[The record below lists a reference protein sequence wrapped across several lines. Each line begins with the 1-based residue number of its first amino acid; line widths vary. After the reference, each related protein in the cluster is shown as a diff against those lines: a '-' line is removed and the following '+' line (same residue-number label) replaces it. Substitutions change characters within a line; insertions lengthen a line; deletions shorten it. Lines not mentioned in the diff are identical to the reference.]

1 MNDIIPPTKP
11 GQELTVSRATSL
23 ERPRSGNITTAI
35 QLTSFH
41 DILDFADNAS
51 RSGLIP
57 IAYRNKPADIVI
69 AVMHGAELGL
79 PPVQSVNSIAV
90 INGRPSVWGDAVPG
104 LCYGSGLVQDIE
116 EYYEG
121 EPGSDTYT
129 AVCIATRRGF
139 SPKTGKFS
147 QADAKTAGLYGKATH
162 GSYPK
167 RMMMWRARHFALHD
181 AFPDVLR
188 GIGTRELEAEDE
200 ISGGPKWSMPQPE
213 RAAFSSRPALEA
225 SDGWDNTWFE
235 GVQNKLI
242 AEPNAWKWMEILLA
256 AIKDTPTLRD
266 LEEIGDLRNVREA
279 RANAPEEARVKIDT
293 AWNAAEARFKAKL
306 DDAYVPGGAKPAAQG
321 DPLKSPAVVEKM
333 IESHDA
339 VRREIAEREKI
350 NEDPFDVVLVDQ
362 HGEIHG
368 EYNDPRA
375 FALDLMALWQKLH
388 EAEDG
393 KAIDAL
399 CDYNADAID
408 HARSISE
415 PAAVLFAAL
424 DEDAAES
431 AVIQIVE
438 PPADRGKPSWTG
450 YVGLIKQALEAM
462 PFNGL
467 TAWAE
472 AQRPTL
478 EKCPMAQRAVAVR
491 AIVEYSKQQATPL
504 PWLGDLIRA
513 AKPKPEKPAAKEAEK
528 PVEKVAE
535 KPAEP
540 VDPDIRWVDERIV
553 ELATIDEAG
562 FNELVKS
569 TVVRTV
575 MARLRRDKPTLFER
589 ADKEFSDKY
598 NALLAKK
605 GA

>member
-1 MNDIIPPTKP
+1 MNDIVIPSTKL
-11 GQELTVSRATSL
+11 GQELTVSRAPSP
-23 ERPRSGNITTAI
+23 ERPRGNVTTSI
-35 QLTSFH
+35 QLANFH
-41 DILDFADNAS
+41 DILDFADQAS
-51 RSGLIP
+51 RSALIP
-57 IAYRNKPADIVI
+57 AQYRNKPADIVI

-79 PPVQSVNSIAV
+79 PPIQAINSIAV

-104 LCYGSGLVQDIE
+104 LCYGSGLAQDIE
-116 EYYEG
+116 EHYEG
-121 EPGSDTYT
+121 EPGTDGFT

-139 SPKTGKFS
+139 SPKTGRFS
-147 QADAKTAGLYGKATH
+147 QGDAKTAGLYGKATH

-200 ISGGPKWSMPQPE
+200 ASGGPKWSMPQPE
-213 RAAFSSRPALEA
+213 RGAFTSRPALEA

-235 GVQNKLI
+235 GVSNKLI
-242 AEPNAWKWMEILLA
+242 SEPNAWKWMEILLA
-256 AIKDTPTLRD
+256 AVKDAPTQRD
-266 LEEIGDLRNVREA
+266 LDEIADLRNVREA
-279 RANAPEEARVKIDT
+279 RANAPAEARAKIDT
-293 AWNAAEARFKAKL
+293 AFIAAEARFKAKPA
-306 DDAYVPGGAKPAAQG
+306 DDAAYVPGGAKARPA
-321 DPLKSPAVVEKM
+321 DPVVDKM
-333 IESHDA
+333 MQNYDVGRA
-339 VRREIAEREKI
+339 REIAESQEI
-350 NEDPFDVVLVDQ
+350 NEPDPFDVVLVDQ

-375 FALDLMALWQKLH
+375 FALDFMALWQKLN

-393 KAIDAL
+393 KAIEAL

-408 HARSISE
+408 HARAIDES
-415 PAAVLFAAL
+415 AARLLRAL
-424 DEDAAES
+424 DDDAA

-450 YVGLIKQALEAM
+450 YVGLIKQALEQA
-462 PFNGL
+462 PADFA
-467 TAWAE
+467 AWAE

-491 AIVEYSKQQATPL
+491 AIAAQGERLVIPL
-504 PWLGDLIRA
+504 PWLADLIR
-513 AKPKPEKPAAKEAEK
+513 PKAKPAAEAKKAE
-528 PVEKVAE
+528 PPAEPAKVE

-540 VDPDIRWVDERIV
+540 ADPDERWVGERIA

-562 FNELVKS
+562 FGEMIKS

-575 MARLRRDKPTLFER
+575 MARLRREKPTLFAR
-589 ADKEFSDKY
+589 ADEKFSEKY
-598 NALLAKK
+598 NGFLAAK